1 MDDIK
6 ILTLE
11 DMEFMES
18 SLEDLATS
26 ITNISHDSE
35 QSSNSYST
43 TNSTSSCSASSEVV
57 SKRISPLRG
66 NLSHEELISQTKTVR
81 NGLSSLRDDHY
92 NILAGIRDEYENQR
106 NDNRNRPNND
116 TCSVPDSS
124 NISSNLQQDVDNS
137 LEARVANVTS
147 SLEKLEIG
155 IEESSVLLALSEHF
169 TRMETDREGL
179 RLEMGRVSEENEWLR
194 EELSD
199 TQKRLI
205 EAEAELAEIKEEKA
219 QWTFMEELKNM
230 NEVNIRPVTPSKIP
244 VGKYRVEIEK
254 DINRAMLNGTN
265 GNSGGG
271 SDSNRTSRSTSPTP
285 VSRIPVGHWRNK
297 TTAYKKLMER
307 QEKKDLSNSSERN
320 KRQYFK
326 LNGQNGLTRQ
336 ANNNNISNHTSYKN
350 GSGHHVKLQNGGNI
364 MQHPLTTSNGMVG
377 HVGLMSNS
385 SHARSGGH
393 GSKIPSR

>member
-1 MDDIK
+1 
-6 ILTLE
+6 
-11 DMEFMES
+11 MEFMES

-35 QSSNSYST
+35 QSSNSFST

-106 NDNRNRPNND
+106 NDNRNRPNDD

-205 EAEAELAEIKEEKA
+205 EAEAELGI
-219 QWTFMEELKNM
+219 
-230 NEVNIRPVTPSKIP
+230 NIFAWI
-244 VGKYRVEIEK
+244 
-254 DINRAMLNGTN
+254 A
-265 GNSGGG
+265 
-271 SDSNRTSRSTSPTP
+271 
-285 VSRIPVGHWRNK
+285 
-297 TTAYKKLMER
+297 
-307 QEKKDLSNSSERN
+307 
-320 KRQYFK
+320 
-326 LNGQNGLTRQ
+326 
-336 ANNNNISNHTSYKN
+336 
-350 GSGHHVKLQNGGNI
+350 
-364 MQHPLTTSNGMVG
+364 
-377 HVGLMSNS
+377 
-385 SHARSGGH
+385 
-393 GSKIPSR
+393 